1 MKTNKYVWVSL
12 MATFLLGGCS
22 NNEETIGEA
31 TKTNIELHAGIGQ
44 TTRAVIDA
52 GYGSDLEV
60 AFARINNPSSNTSW
74 ITPAI
79 NAVRAGGSG
88 NTAIT
93 FETAQT
99 YSPDNGISGLIGYYP
114 RKELEGGATNPLSV
128 NYTITGDEDIMAT
141 ELQTGAANAKFEPF
155 TFQHLLTQLQFKC
168 AGSADAV
175 KKWTAI
181 SFIKVKK
188 VATALKLSLDKT
200 GGATLAAT
208 GTADQELVVINCPA
222 VVSAPTATDSKIGY
236 LMLSPVTD
244 MGTETAPIELEV
256 KATYDGTDKT
266 LTVPISNISGGVQV
280 GQSHLITLNFTI
292 EGEITAESD
301 IAEWTAGN
309 GGSSTITPGV

>member
-1 MKTNKYVWVSL
+1 MKTNKYLLVSL
-12 MATFLLGGCS
+12 MAAFMLGGCS
-22 NNEETIGEA
+22 NSEETIGEV
-31 TKTNIELHAGIGQ
+31 TNAPIELHAGIGQ

-60 AFARINNPSSNTSW
+60 AFVRINNPASNTSW

-99 YSPDNGISGLIGYYP
+99 YSPDNGLSGLIGYYP
-114 RKELEGGATNPLSV
+114 RKTLENGATNPLSV

-141 ELQTGAANAKFEPF
+141 ELQTGAANDKFDPF

-175 KKWTAI
+175 KKWTAL
-181 SFIKVKK
+181 SSIKVKK
-188 VATALKLSLDKT
+188 VATALQLSLDKMN
-200 GGATLAAT
+200 GATLSAT
-208 GTADQELVVINCPA
+208 GSADQELPVINCPT
-222 VVSAPTATDSKIGY
+222 VVSTPTATESQIGY
-236 LMLSPVTD
+236 LMLYPVSD
-244 MGTETAPIELEV
+244 MGTEKAAIELEV
-256 KATYDGTDKT
+256 KATYDGTEKT

-292 EGEITAESD
+292 EGEITVEAG